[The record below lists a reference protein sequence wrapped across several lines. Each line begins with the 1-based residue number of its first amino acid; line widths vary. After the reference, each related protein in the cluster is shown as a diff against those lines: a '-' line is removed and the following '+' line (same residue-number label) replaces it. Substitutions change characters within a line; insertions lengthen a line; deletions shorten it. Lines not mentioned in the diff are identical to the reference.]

1 MASNVKTV
9 IEVCVGLHCSMKG
22 AYGLLEAIRSHYDL
36 EIGVPSSDGMLLKEM
51 ECMHDCH
58 NAIPILI
65 NGMECTKSS
74 FKSIIKYIE
83 AIHVRKR

>member
-1 MASNVKTV
+1 MSANVNTL
-9 IEVCVGLHCSMKG
+9 IEVCVGFHCSMNG
-22 AYGLLEAIRSHYDL
+22 SYALLEAIRSHYDL
-36 EIGVPSSDGMLLKEM
+36 QIGVPSADGMLLREM

-58 NAIPILI
+58 NAVPVLI

-83 AIHVRKR
+83 AVHVRKR